1 MAEKKRGTGAA
12 RTIVRLSLP
21 VICTV
26 ALSGAGLSSALA
38 FEPPASIG
46 EAFVNVGESNGADNS
61 KGGTET
67 NTVSL
72 LAPRCGGNL
81 VLVAASTGA
90 LVTESELTA
99 GTVYTVYPSTV
110 NGILRGIV
118 QGI

>member
-1 MAEKKRGTGAA
+1 MNCPLVLNFTGTLG
-12 RTIVRLSLP
+12 
-21 VICTV
+21 TV
-26 ALSGAGLSSALA
+26 DYLA
-38 FEPPASIG
+38 PCECLTLCILTSCKYRKCGFL
-46 EAFVNVGESNGADNS
+46 VQVNS

-67 NTVSL
+67 NTVSI